1 MTMATETK
9 ARLKDEIIRRLKRGK
24 PNALPGRLLAQRL
37 GFKDDRQIRIAIR
50 ELIAQG
56 YPIAS
61 SVSPPMGFFI
71 AQDRMEAVQ
80 YLSDLK
86 GRLVEDAYRR
96 RDFKI
101 ASRAILQPE
110 QLALGIG
117 GVK

>member
-1 MTMATETK
+1 MTTYTETITV
-9 ARLKDEIIRRLKRGK
+9 LKLNILRSLRRGK
-24 PNALPGRLLAQRL
+24 ANALPGRILAQRL

-50 ELIAQG
+50 ALIAEG

-71 AQDRMEAVQ
+71 AQDKEEVAR
-80 YLSDLK
+80 YLSALK

-101 ASRAILQPE
+101 AARAILQPE
-110 QLALGIG
+110 QLVMSIG
-117 GVK
+117 G

>member
-1 MTMATETK
+1 MPLTYIETK
-9 ARLKDEIIRRLKRGK
+9 VDLKHAILHHLNRGRL
-24 PNALPGRLLAQRL
+24 NALPGRILAQRL
-37 GFKDDRQIRIAIR
+37 GFKDDRRIRLAIR
-50 ELIAQG
+50 DLIAEG

-71 AQDRMEAVQ
+71 AQDRKEADQ

-101 ASRAILQPE
+101 AARAILQPE
-110 QLALGIG
+110 QLAMSMG
-117 GVK
+117 G

>member
-1 MTMATETK
+1 MTTYIETSINLME
-9 ARLKDEIIRRLKRGK
+9 AILHELKRGK
-24 PNALPGRLLAQRL
+24 PNALPGRILAQRL
-37 GFKDDRQIRIAIR
+37 GFKDDRRIRLAIR
-50 ELIAQG
+50 ELIANG

-71 AQDRMEAVQ
+71 AQDKKEAER

-101 ASRAILQPE
+101 AARAILQPE
-110 QLALGIG
+110 QLVLSIG
-117 GVK
+117 E

>member
-1 MTMATETK
+1 MISYIETK
-9 ARLKDEIIRRLKRGK
+9 IDLREAILYQLQRGK
-24 PNALPGRLLAQRL
+24 QNALPGRILAQRL
-37 GFKDDRQIRIAIR
+37 GFKDDRRIRLAIR
-50 ELIAQG
+50 ELITEG

-71 AQDRMEAVQ
+71 AQDRIEATQ

-101 ASRAILQPE
+101 AAKAILQPE
-110 QLALGIG
+110 QLVMSIRG
-117 GVK
+117 

>member
-1 MTMATETK
+1 MTIATETK
-9 ARLKDEIIRRLKRGK
+9 ENLKDAILHQLHRGRL
-24 PNALPGRLLAQRL
+24 NALPGRLLAQRL
-37 GFKDDRQIRIAIR
+37 GFRDDRQIRLAIR
-50 ELIAQG
+50 ELIAEG

-71 AQDRMEAVQ
+71 AESKKEAEQ

-101 ASRAILQPE
+101 AARAVLQPE
-110 QLALGIG
+110 QLAMSIG
-117 GVK
+117 R

>member
-1 MTMATETK
+1 MPLTYIETK
-9 ARLKDEIIRRLKRGK
+9 TDLQEAIVSELKRGK
-24 PNALPGRLLAQRL
+24 LNALPGRLLAQRL
-37 GFKDDRQIRIAIR
+37 GFKDDRQIRLAIR
-50 ELIAQG
+50 ELIAKG

-71 AQDRMEAVQ
+71 AQDRKEAER

-101 ASRAILQPE
+101 AARAVIQPE
-110 QLALGIG
+110 QLEMI
-117 GVK
+117 

>member
-1 MTMATETK
+1 MPLTYIETK
-9 ARLKDEIIRRLKRGK
+9 SDLKEAILYELKRGK
-24 PNALPGRLLAQRL
+24 LNALPGRLLAQRL
-37 GFKDDRQIRIAIR
+37 GFNDDRRIRLAIR
-50 ELIAQG
+50 ELIAKG

-71 AQDRMEAVQ
+71 AQDRMEATK

-101 ASRAILQPE
+101 AARVIIQPE
-110 QLALGIG
+110 QLAMSIG
-117 GVK
+117 R